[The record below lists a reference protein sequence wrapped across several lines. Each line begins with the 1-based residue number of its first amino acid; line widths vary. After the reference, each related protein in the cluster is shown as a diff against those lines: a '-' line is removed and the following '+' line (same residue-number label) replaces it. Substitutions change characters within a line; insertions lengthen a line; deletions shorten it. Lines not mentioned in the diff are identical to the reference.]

1 MATLKL
7 TQVRSVNRRPERQRR
22 TMQALGLRHPHDTVE
37 HRDTPQI
44 RGMIAKVQH
53 LITVEEQNDAEAA
66 TAHDA

>member
-7 TQVRSVNRRPERQRR
+7 TQVRSLNRRPQRQRR
-22 TMQALGLRHPHDTVE
+22 TMQALGLRHPHDTAE

-53 LITVEEQNDAEAA
+53 LITVEEESNDS
-66 TAHDA
+66 TTDA